1 MLAAAILA
9 AGESRRMGTPKALL
23 PYQGRTFVEHL
34 VAITRHPRVGVTRIV
49 IGASAEELRKKLHV
63 DPSFIVVNDDWQ
75 KGQLSSI
82 QTAIRSLRLA
92 ATKSTT
98 ENQTE
103 GSPEHPTEGPTE
115 GMILCPVD
123 HPLVSARLVVELIE
137 AFDASGKRIVAP
149 TFNGRRGHPVI
160 FHASL
165 YDELLAASPE
175 TGARQVV
182 WAHANEVLEVPTGEE
197 GVILNLNDPAALKKA
212 LEDDDKR

>member
-1 MLAAAILA
+1 MSSTLLR
-9 AGESRRMGTPKALL
+9 SR
-23 PYQGRTFVEHL
+23 
-34 VAITRHPRVGVTRIV
+34 VTRAWASTRDRV
-49 IGASAEELRKKLHV
+49 IWRGRGEELRKKLHV

-92 ATKSTT
+92 AT
-98 ENQTE
+98 E
-103 GSPEHPTEGPTE
+103 GLVE

-137 AFDASGKRIVAP
+137 AFDASGRRIVAP

-197 GVILNLNDPAALKKA
+197 GVILNLNDPGGPKESL
-212 LEDDDKR
+212 LEDDDKK